1 MCRIDISAYVAIVIV
16 ATASLIGCHSETTTE
31 GAKSN
36 VDDLQ
41 ALGVVYHSY
50 HDRNGKGPESADD
63 LINMLSDPAKK
74 EEFAKSTACKKLKSG
89 DFVLNP
95 RIQFREA
102 KDLANIPLIYEKQAP
117 TDGGIVVLGDATAK
131 KMSAA
136 EFQQLDSGDEARAA
150 QN

>member
-1 MCRIDISAYVAIVIV
+1 MYRFAICVYVAIVLIV
-16 ATASLIGCHSETTTE
+16 TASLVGCQSATTTE
-31 GAKSN
+31 GASSN

-50 HDRNGKGPESADD
+50 HDSNGQGPDSADD

-74 EEFAKSTACKKLKSG
+74 EEFAKSAACKKLKSG

-102 KDLANIPLIYEKQAP
+102 NDLANIPLIYEKQAP

-131 KMSAA
+131 KMTAA
-136 EFQQLDSGDEARAA
+136 EFKQLDSGDEARAA
-150 QN
+150 KD